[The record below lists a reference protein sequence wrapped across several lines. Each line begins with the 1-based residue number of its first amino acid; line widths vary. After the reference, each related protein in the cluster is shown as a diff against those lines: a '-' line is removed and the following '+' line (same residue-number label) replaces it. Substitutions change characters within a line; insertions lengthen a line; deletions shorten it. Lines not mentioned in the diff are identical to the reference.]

1 MLIIEVQTPAFSG
14 SFFHESEISSALV
27 VKSRSEA
34 ANFIEEKTEFLKL
47 CMVDQGQVSQI
58 DDLTTSQAL
67 IVWAEF
73 CATKPTRWEIPNEV
87 PAWL

>member
-14 SFFHESEISSALV
+14 RFFNDPELNLAAALQARRECSPGLDEIFGFLQLSLIDRRQIASFRE
-27 VKSRSEA
+27 
-34 ANFIEEKTEFLKL
+34 
-47 CMVDQGQVSQI
+47 
-58 DDLTTSQAL
+58 LTTSQAQA
-67 IVWAEF
+67 VWAEF